1 MIALA
6 LIAFAADPVFWQR
19 YFTLPLRHMVTATDW
34 YTPKATVTGAPG
46 SSEPDFAVAG
56 SGASGIRPD
65 AIARALAYAKARQ
78 TVALLVYHSGV
89 LGLEYYAPG
98 FSAAS
103 LTDSQS
109 MHKSVLGLLVGIAI
123 GEGSIHSVEDP
134 IGRYLP
140 EWSADPRGAIRVREL
155 LQMSSGLAQA
165 SQSLNPFSSG
175 VQLLLSSERLP
186 KLLRTP
192 LTSVPGRDFDYN
204 PVDSELLGAV
214 LESATHRSYADY
226 LSERLWRPLGA
237 RDAYV
242 WLDHAGGL
250 AHTACCLQATARD
263 WLRLGLLVMHRGFV
277 GNRTVVPA
285 AWLTAM
291 LAPSAENPNYGY
303 QVWLGRSFMPVRH
316 YTSSSSFTSRQ
327 SEPFAAPDVVYF
339 DGSGGQRVYIVPS
352 RDLVIVR
359 TGEATRDWD
368 DAFLPNIII
377 RGIGAAT

>member
-1 MIALA
+1 
-6 LIAFAADPVFWQR
+6 
-19 YFTLPLRHMVTATDW
+19 
-34 YTPKATVTGAPG
+34 
-46 SSEPDFAVAG
+46 
-56 SGASGIRPD
+56 
-65 AIARALAYAKARQ
+65 
-78 TVALLVYHSGV
+78 
-89 LGLEYYAPG
+89 
-98 FSAAS
+98 
-103 LTDSQS
+103 
-109 MHKSVLGLLVGIAI
+109 
-123 GEGSIHSVEDP
+123 
-134 IGRYLP
+134 
-140 EWSADPRGAIRVREL
+140 
-155 LQMSSGLAQA
+155 MSSGLAQA